1 MQVFT
6 LFPHII
12 VVFFCNNKLSS
23 ECADSCIFV
32 SYSKVKLLLG
42 CGGGGGGLI
51 LVDVE
56 NWLDNAR
63 MYNGYLKIN
72 KKKK

>member
-1 MQVFT
+1 MHVFT

-12 VVFFCNNKLSS
+12 VFCNNKLSS

-42 CGGGGGGLI
+42 WGGGGGLI